1 MNTDNGLLKEA
12 DPEIAEV
19 IAAERERQS
28 DTLELIASENHVSGP
43 VLEALGTVL
52 TDKYAEGYPGK
63 RWYRGCDNV
72 DNVEQIAIDRA
83 KKLFG
88 AEHANVQPHSG
99 TSANIAVY
107 MAALQPGQ
115 KIMGMDLAHG
125 GHLSHGRGN
134 NLSGTH
140 YQAVHYCVQED
151 TEMLDMDQVRQ
162 QALAERPDILVCG
175 ASAYPRTIDFEAFG
189 SIAKEVGCLLLSDIA
204 HIAGLVVAGLHP
216 DPVPHSDFV
225 TTTNHK
231 TLRGPRGGIILCKE
245 QWASKIDT
253 AVFPGIQGGPLMHV
267 IAAKAVAFAEA
278 MHPAFKDYAQAI
290 LDNAAALADEL
301 RALGWRLVTGGTDNH
316 LMLVDLR
323 SRMPDLT
330 GHQAAIWLSEAHL
343 VTNKNAIPFDPRS
356 PFQGSG
362 VRLGTPAITSRGLN
376 AEHMKLI
383 AGWFDGILTSGGDE
397 QKIAQVRTET
407 RELCSQYPVPN
418 SSY

>member
-1 MNTDNGLLKEA
+1 
-12 DPEIAEV
+12 
-19 IAAERERQS
+19 
-28 DTLELIASENHVSGP
+28 
-43 VLEALGTVL
+43 
-52 TDKYAEGYPGK
+52 
-63 RWYRGCDNV
+63 
-72 DNVEQIAIDRA
+72 
-83 KKLFG
+83 
-88 AEHANVQPHSG
+88 
-99 TSANIAVY
+99 
-107 MAALQPGQ
+107 
-115 KIMGMDLAHG
+115 
-125 GHLSHGRGN
+125 
-134 NLSGTH
+134 
-140 YQAVHYCVQED
+140 
-151 TEMLDMDQVRQ
+151 
-162 QALAERPDILVCG
+162 
-175 ASAYPRTIDFEAFG
+175 
-189 SIAKEVGCLLLSDIA
+189 
-204 HIAGLVVAGLHP
+204 
-216 DPVPHSDFV
+216 
-225 TTTNHK
+225 
-231 TLRGPRGGIILCKE
+231 
-245 QWASKIDT
+245 
-253 AVFPGIQGGPLMHV
+253 MHV